1 MRQFAIL
8 GAGEAGGEAA
18 VDRLIRLH
26 LQSSAERE
34 TEFYALARTGSERA
48 AKAII
53 DALPYLQDSTIRYAA
68 LRSLATLT
76 HHESREKDFVVQSQE
91 WKQWWAISPNKVIYK
106 PRDWRVPIT
115 PLNEG
120 VTASPRR

>member
-1 MRQFAIL
+1 
-8 GAGEAGGEAA
+8 
-18 VDRLIRLH
+18 LH

-76 HHESREKDFVVQSQE
+76 HHESKEKDFEAQVSE
-91 WKQWWAISPNKVIYK
+91 WKKWWAMSQNKAIYK
-106 PRDWRVPIT
+106 PRDWRVPLT
-115 PLNEG
+115 PLN
-120 VTASPRR
+120 